1 MKTIN
6 NYIRLEHKLLIFII
20 LAACKQ
26 LKTIKGCPTTQEFMI
41 EAAEYY
47 LKELKKKKLI
57 T

>member
-1 MKTIN
+1 MSSSIVLN
-6 NYIRLEHKLLIFII
+6 NVSLLSTRIDK
-20 LAACKQ
+20 ACKQ